1 MTRPASSRRGGVRG
15 GRGFTLVEILA
26 TLTLA
31 GIVLPTV
38 VQGILLCMAMAA
50 HAGDQARAASLAQS
64 KLAEIITNDE
74 LYEAEME
81 GDFGEDLP
89 RFTWAAEVNDWEADD
104 RLSQVDVSVMWTRR
118 SRDYDVKL
126 STLVY
131 IGQPR
136 E

>member
-1 MTRPASSRRGGVRG
+1 MSRPATSRRGVRG

-31 GIVLPTV
+31 GIILPAA
-38 VQGILLCMAMAA
+38 VQGILLCMAMAG
-50 HAGDQARAASLAQS
+50 HAKDQARAASLAQS
-64 KLAEIITNDE
+64 KLAEIITNAE
-74 LYEAEME
+74 LYDAEME

-89 RFTWAAEVNDWEADD
+89 RFTWTAEVNDWEADA
-104 RLSQVDVSVMWTRR
+104 RLSQVDVSVVWTRR
-118 SRDYDVKL
+118 NRDYDVTL

-131 IGQPR
+131 MGQPS